1 MKKRYLKE
9 LSLLA
14 HKHSK
19 LFFSDTKFYLKEIQV
34 IKSNVILALCLFSAN
49 LALAEEI
56 EIKRSVG
63 GDKGKYYL
71 LSVEKNGNLFEVIHK
86 RIGLDSTGFSKT
98 KINCSTKQYQDLGYG
113 EDSIN
118 NIKEYP
124 SVQWTSLVSGSSKS
138 DLVNFVCSKYK

>member
-1 MKKRYLKE
+1 M
-9 LSLLA
+9 
-14 HKHSK
+14 
-19 LFFSDTKFYLKEIQV
+19 
-34 IKSNVILALCLFSAN
+34 
-49 LALAEEI
+49 ALAEEI